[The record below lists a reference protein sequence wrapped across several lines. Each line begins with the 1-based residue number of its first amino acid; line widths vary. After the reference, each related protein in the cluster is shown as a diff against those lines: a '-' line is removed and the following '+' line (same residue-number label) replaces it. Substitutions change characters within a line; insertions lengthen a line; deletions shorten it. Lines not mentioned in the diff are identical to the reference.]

1 MKWVGFD
8 EPAGFRV
15 VIPRHLVAAVVPL
28 RRVHLDL
35 AACVDAT
42 GLHFRWRGGHGGY
55 NWRSH
60 EVHASFA
67 NRVLNVPL
75 APKVAQRPPRRR
87 AGAWVGDILQ
97 ELGYIT

>member
-1 MKWVGFD
+1 M
-8 EPAGFRV
+8 
-15 VIPRHLVAAVVPL
+15 PL

-35 AACVDAT
+35 AAWVDAT

-55 NWRSH
+55 RWRSH